1 MPWLFKLKKGNGM
14 KIQLE
19 ELCHQSEALQAIDSA
34 FYGLD
39 INSDDPDANYVYAN
53 PLIRGR
59 YTDAANI
66 DVKMETGTG
75 KTYVGVRT
83 MFELHRKYGLFKFIV
98 VVPTPAIKEGWKNF
112 IQADYV
118 KQHFSQ
124 FYENTKVNLNVIN
137 SGDFNSKKDLMPANL
152 VDFIESDRLNSNT
165 IQILLINADMLR
177 STNMQGIKKVKGVV
191 RDRFNQTLL
200 SGFTKPLEGLQA
212 NRPVVLVDEPHR
224 FPKTGKY
231 YEAIQSVKPQMIIR
245 FGATFN
251 KETKG
256 RGTNKVEVYDYYR
269 NKPQFNLNAVDSFNQ
284 GLVKGID
291 IYYPELTT
299 EQANNRYK
307 VAKVTAKELV
317 LKQGSTEY
325 ALSLD
330 DNLANVDPAFQGD
343 VTFVGTSDKLLSND
357 LELAVGMEL
366 VPGTFEA
373 SYQEMLIQSAID
385 KHFEAEIRNFMRVN
399 LVEHNAP
406 RIKTISLFF
415 IDSIRSYRDDD
426 GWLKETFERLLKDKL
441 NKLIREY
448 QRKTLERETQYLDYL
463 QATLQSLVSDTQYV
477 HAGYFGEDRGS
488 GDEAIQA
495 EIEDILSNKEKML
508 SFKSEDGSWNTRRF
522 LFSKWTLREGWD
534 NPNVFVIAKLRT
546 SGSETSKIQEVG
558 RGLRL
563 PVDETGHRVQQD
575 EFESRLAY
583 LIGYDEKDF
592 ADLLIGE
599 VNGDADVKLDE
610 KKLTDNMISLIVED
624 RKRTDETFDRKKLLN
639 ELDAKGIIDRDNEFE
654 PKVEIDGDVKS
665 GFEWTMVLYP
675 ALSQQKV
682 RPGKI
687 KNRPKNSATAK
698 VKLRKE
704 NWEQLKSV
712 WRRFSQRYMLEFERR
727 PGAISMIVDDVFGN
741 VDLYQREKP
750 EMTHIRIEG
759 NEDSSEVLARSNT
772 AEMKVSYRDGMPYG
786 KFLKQLALRT
796 RLPIQEL
803 HKAVALT
810 LSNKL
815 GSDQRYLTETTLV
828 NLNREFKARFENAYA
843 QSYKYEPLDFQAT
856 TSVFDPNTDEFVD
869 EISADAIGREVDDS
883 VLTDKDSFL
892 YDTPPMRYDSVTP
905 ERDLLK
911 RDYDDEVTV
920 FGKLPKRAIQV
931 PKYTGGTTTPDFVYM
946 VEREDKSHVYLL
958 VETKADN
965 KRISDQQIVDIQTEF
980 FRQLDQQ
987 NVVYTEATDA
997 QTVISKLRTLENEK
1011 GGN

>member
-1 MPWLFKLKKGNGM
+1 MNM

-19 ELCHQSEALQAIDSA
+19 ELRHQAEALRAIDEA

-39 INSDDPDANYVYAN
+39 VTTNDPDAGYVYAN
-53 PLIRGR
+53 PLIKGR
-59 YTDAANI
+59 YNDAANI

-83 MFELHRKYGLFKFIV
+83 MFELHQKYGLFKFIV

-112 IQADYV
+112 IQSDYA

-124 FYENTKVNLNVIN
+124 FYDNVSVNLDVIN
-137 SGDFNSKKDLMPANL
+137 AGDFDGKKDLMPADL
-152 VDFIESDRLNSNT
+152 VDFIESDRLNANS
-165 IQILLINADMLR
+165 IQILLINGDMLR
-177 STNMQGIKKVKGVV
+177 SPNMQGIKKVKGKTVE
-191 RDRFNQTLL
+191 RFNQTLL
-200 SGFTKPLEGLQA
+200 SGFTRPLEGLRA
-212 NRPVVLVDEPHR
+212 NRPIVIIDEPHR
-224 FPKTGKY
+224 FPRSGKN
-231 YEAIQSVKPQMIIR
+231 YEAIQSVQPQMIIR
-245 FGATFN
+245 LGATFN
-251 KETKG
+251 KEVTG
-256 RGTNKVEVYDYYR
+256 RGANKVETYDYYR

-291 IYYPELTT
+291 IYYPELTA

-307 VAKVTAKELV
+307 ITKVTAKELV
-317 LKQGSTEY
+317 LKQGSTEFT
-325 ALSLD
+325 LNKD

-343 VTFVGTSDKLLSND
+343 VTYLGTNDKLLSND

-366 VPGTFEA
+366 VPGTFES
-373 SYQEMLIQSAID
+373 SYQEMLIRSAID
-385 KHFEAEIRNFMRVN
+385 KHFEAEIRNFMREN
-399 LVEHNAP
+399 LVENNAP

-415 IDSIRSYRDDD
+415 IDSIRSYRDED
-426 GWLKETFERLLKDKL
+426 GWLKETFERLLKEKL

-448 QRKTLERETQYLDYL
+448 QRKTLEREVEYLDYL
-463 QATLQSLVSDTQYV
+463 QATLQSIVSGQQDV

-495 EIEDILSNKEKML
+495 EIDDILSNKEKML
-508 SFKSEDGSWNTRRF
+508 SLKAANGSWNTRRF

-575 EFESRLAY
+575 EFESRLSY

-599 VNGDADVKLDE
+599 VNSDADIKLDE

-624 RKRTDETFDRKKLLN
+624 RQQTDESFDRKKLLQ
-639 ELDAKGIIDRDNEFE
+639 ELDSKGIIDRDNEFE
-654 PKVEIDGDVKS
+654 QKVEIDGDVKS
-665 GFEWTMVLYP
+665 GFEWMMVLYP
-675 ALSQQKV
+675 ALSKQKV
-682 RPGKI
+682 RSGKI
-687 KNRPKNSATAK
+687 KNQPKSGTTTK

-712 WRRFSQRYMLEFERR
+712 WRKFSQRYMLEFERR
-727 PGAISMIVDDVFGN
+727 PGAISMIIDDVFGD

-750 EMTHIRIEG
+750 EMTHVRIEG
-759 NEDSSEVLARSNT
+759 NEDASKVLSRSNT
-772 AEMKVSYRDGMPYG
+772 AEMKASYRDGMAYG

-796 RLPIQEL
+796 KLPVQEL
-803 HKAVALT
+803 HKAVAST

-828 NLNREFKARFENAYA
+828 NLTREFKTRFENAYA
-843 QSYKYEPLDFQAT
+843 QSYKYEPLNFQAI
-856 TSVFDPNTDEFVD
+856 TSVFDPKADEFVD

-965 KRISDQQIVDIQTEF
+965 KRISDQRIVEIQTEF
-980 FRQLDQQ
+980 FKQLNQQ
-987 NVVYTEATDA
+987 NVIYTEATDA
-997 QTVISKLRTLENEK
+997 QTVISKLRKLENDE
-1011 GGN
+1011 GE